1 MLLKTDLAS
10 YQILLVINKIMG
22 TYFTDA
28 GLFLID
34 TIIGLYILVVLLRFL
49 FRLVGAEFYNPIS
62 QAIVKISNP
71 MLRPLQRFLPTF
83 RGIDFAALLLLIIL
97 ESIRISILAISMA
110 HIPKLSG
117 VLTLSIAKLL
127 QLTVYV
133 MVFALFIR
141 AILSWM
147 ASGTNHFFLGLL
159 HSLTEPLMNKAR
171 RILPRTGVIDFS
183 PILVFV
189 FLMLVLKLLVQ
200 PLLDFGRLLI

>member
-1 MLLKTDLAS
+1 
-10 YQILLVINKIMG
+10 MG
-22 TYFTDA
+22 SYFTDT

-34 TIIGLYILVVLLRFL
+34 TIIGLYILIVLLRFL

-62 QAIVKISNP
+62 QSIVKISNP
-71 MLRPLQRFLPTF
+71 MLRPFQRVLPTF

-97 ESIRISILAISMA
+97 ESIRISTLAVSMA
-110 HIPKLSG
+110 HSPQLSG

-133 MVFALFIR
+133 MVFALFAR

-147 ASGTNHFFLGLL
+147 ASRKNHIFLRLL

-171 RILPRTGVIDFS
+171 RILPRTGAIDFS

-200 PLLDFGRLLI
+200 PLLDFGRFLI